1 MNDDIKINGIS
12 HKDVYING
20 IPHKAAWLNGR
31 CIWEKKPQVKVQAI
45 SFKFSGSITG
55 KPSSKMFFYMLM
67 ANPWHTTKENYLTQQ
82 INNVGLGIKN
92 ITFFTIP
99 GNNPS
104 SEGRFGYALVID
116 CLELQQAVSSWGSGV
131 EIAGINLNNLTKT
144 DTATN
149 GIYLKE
155 PYPISNN
162 IFNSENNNKIFIF
175 SQSSKK
181 EVSYVIDDKTYQI
194 GFTDNFFE
202 DGSFYV
208 VESSRG
214 NVEIDFKNPSQ
225 GTLKSFFEDMKNKY
239 NAIDI
244 IN

>member
-1 MNDDIKINGIS
+1 MTLQKI
-12 HKDVYING
+12 D
-20 IPHKAAWLNGR
+20 
-31 CIWEKKPQVKVQAI
+31 
-45 SFKFSGSITG
+45 
-55 KPSSKMFFYMLM
+55 
-67 ANPWHTTKENYLTQQ
+67 
-82 INNVGLGIKN
+82 
-92 ITFFTIP
+92 
-99 GNNPS
+99 
-104 SEGRFGYALVID
+104 
-116 CLELQQAVSSWGSGV
+116 
-131 EIAGINLNNLTKT
+131 NLNNLTKT

-214 NVEIDFKNPSQ
+214 NVEINFKNPSQ